1 MSDQS
6 LPPTQGQ
13 FPGAPQGA
21 PQVFATPLVSAD
33 PPRIA
38 DYWLDARLAAT
49 PSGVSYA
56 AHDDDGT
63 SVMLVVLAA
72 GAAGDAA
79 ARDRFAGEVNMM
91 HLDTVLA
98 RGGQGQDVGRMAEK
112 FVADTSPDAATKPQA
127 PWVALAYDGSPA
139 AVAEANR
146 LLSTVDLSRARLIG
160 SPSGPGYQLHWL
172 GNTTPG
178 TTRLWP
184 LPWPGRH
191 DRAGWVSTLVSWLL
205 ALLLA
210 AMALLIA
217 VLAFQNTPPSQ
228 APPPLPTDASDSS
241 SPQSPQSQSGSPES
255 QSGSPSS
262 DGSEGTPSDSPSMD
276 SPQPSG
282 SESGGGSPT
291 PNKRLIID
299 QGHRD

>member
-6 LPPTQGQ
+6 AAPGQGQ
-13 FPGAPQGA
+13 FPGSPQGG

-33 PPRIA
+33 PPRI
-38 DYWLDARLAAT
+38 DGYWLDARLAAT
-49 PSGVSYA
+49 PSGVAYA

-98 RGGQGQDVGRMAEK
+98 RGGQGQDSGRLAEK
-112 FVADTSPDAATKPQA
+112 YVAEQAPAASRPQA
-127 PWVALAYDGSPA
+127 PWVVLAYDGSPA

-146 LLSTVDLSRARLIG
+146 LLSAVDLSRTRLIG
-160 SPSGPGYQLHWL
+160 APTGPGYQLHWL
-172 GNTTPG
+172 SNTNPG
-178 TTRLWP
+178 TSRLWP

-191 DRAGWVSTLVSWLL
+191 DRAGWVTTLVSWLL

-228 APPPLPTDASDSS
+228 APPPIPTENTEQ
-241 SPQSPQSQSGSPES
+241 SPQSPQSPESSQSGSPDS
-255 QSGSPSS
+255 QSPSS
-262 DGSEGTPSDSPSMD
+262 DGSDGTPSHSPSMD

-282 SESGGGSPT
+282 SESGGGSPS
-291 PNKRLIID
+291 PNQRLILD
-299 QGHRD
+299 QGDR